1 MSIQKKNS
9 YEEATTEEPKSKR
22 KVYRA
27 SKKREMTRAF
37 KEEAFEKA
45 AWNVF
50 SNIGLDAATVRDIVS
65 LSDVSP
71 GSFYN
76 YYKTKEKIFDIL
88 LIKVAD
94 RVKNIV
100 LQTRRQADDLETM
113 LTKSHQA
120 VLRELI
126 SINGAA
132 HFFELN
138 QHHIR
143 ARLFTMKETRDMME
157 DLKQNILRLIPI
169 TAISPDRL
177 SFIAATI
184 LTMALESLL
193 YMARNPLLDIDE
205 TAKLSGSMATGN
217 IQGAITFFA
226 KLQTSN

>member
-1 MSIQKKNS
+1 MSTHKQPS
-9 YEEATTEEPKSKR
+9 PQDTPVEAPSKR
-22 KVYRA
+22 KAYRT

-37 KEEAFEKA
+37 KEEAFESA

-50 SNIGLDAATVRDIVS
+50 STIGLDAATVRDIVTMS
-65 LSDVSP
+65 NVSP

-100 LQTRRQADDLETM
+100 QNSRCPADHLEMM

-126 SINGAA
+126 SINGAPR
-132 HFFELN
+132 FFELN

-143 ARLFTMKETRDMME
+143 ARLFTMKETRDMLE
-157 DLKQNILRLIPI
+157 DLKLNILRLMPLK
-169 TAISPDRL
+169 TISPDRL
-177 SFIAATI
+177 SFIAATL
-184 LTMALESLL
+184 LTMGLESLL

-205 TAKLSGSMATGN
+205 TARLSGSMAAGN
-217 IQGAITFFA
+217 VRAATLFLCGTPSI
-226 KLQTSN
+226 N

>member
-1 MSIQKKNS
+1 MSTQQQPS
-9 YEEATTEEPKSKR
+9 PEDAPVEAPAKR
-22 KVYRA
+22 KAYRT

-37 KEEAFEKA
+37 KEEAFERA

-50 SNIGLDAATVRDIVS
+50 STIGLDAATVRDIVS
-65 LSDVSP
+65 LSNVSP

-100 LQTRRQADDLETM
+100 LQSRCPMDNLEMM
-113 LTKSHQA
+113 LTRSHQA

-126 SINGAA
+126 SINGAPR
-132 HFFELN
+132 FFELN

-143 ARLFTMKETRDMME
+143 ARLFTMKETRDMLE
-157 DLKQNILRLIPI
+157 DLKQNILRLMPVK
-169 TAISPDRL
+169 TISPDRL
-177 SFIAATI
+177 SFIAATL
-184 LTMALESLL
+184 LTMGLESLL

-205 TAKLSGSMATGN
+205 TARLSGCMAAGN
-217 IQGAITFFA
+217 VRGAMAF
-226 KLQTSN
+226 LSGMQSGD